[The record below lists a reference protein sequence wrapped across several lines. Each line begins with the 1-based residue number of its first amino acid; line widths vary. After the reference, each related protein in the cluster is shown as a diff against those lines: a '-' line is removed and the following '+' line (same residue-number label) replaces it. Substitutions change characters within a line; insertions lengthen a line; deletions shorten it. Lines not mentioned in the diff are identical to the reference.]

1 MPFIGAQPATT
12 FAKATSQ
19 VFTNANGSIVDFTLN
34 KHVSNPE
41 DLEVFVSNVQ
51 QQPTTSYTILS
62 DGFTLRFSEA
72 PPSGDFYVV
81 YRNFAQQ
88 TGIDTGALRKT
99 GGTITGDV
107 NVDSKLFHI
116 DSSNNRI
123 GINTNSIAENDAAKM
138 TINADNTGAIIINNT
153 GQTNGEFAPI
163 LFTSHA
169 TSAAYPKQGIGVKRT
184 GDFGVG
190 DLVFAVDSN
199 ADAADVSMTND
210 AKMTITQ
217 AGHVT
222 KPSSAMWWVYNSANN
237 NQANSSNDAY
247 ETFVFNTETYD
258 IGGGYNTSNGRY
270 VAPVAGKYFVHAK
283 LLIQGLNTGA
293 EYYQDIA
300 IFVNGA
306 QKLRHAREFNSYAR
320 AQTIFVSGLV
330 HCDASDYIEVKLRV
344 ENVSNQ
350 VVYAAQTTSYFQGF
364 LVG

>member
-107 NVDSKLFHI
+107 NVDSKLFNI
-116 DSSNNRI
+116 DSSNDRI

-210 AKMTITQ
+210 AKMTISQ
-217 AGHVT
+217 AGYIT
-222 KPSSAMWWVYNSANN
+222 TPNQPSIAMDG
-237 NQANSSNDAY
+237 NQSQFTTFTSDKVINEWTSFHTVGITYNSSNGRFTVPSDGKYLITVNIYLYQNDEFQRLQIAHNDTVFVHSTADY
-247 ETFVFNTETYD
+247 NSGAGDMGQDNSLTCTTIRHLSATDYITFVML
-258 IGGGYNTSNGRY
+258 GGGTDRIFMGAAHSHC
-270 VAPVAGKYFVHAK
+270 AIHK
-283 LLIQGLNTGA
+283 L
-293 EYYQDIA
+293 
-300 IFVNGA
+300 
-306 QKLRHAREFNSYAR
+306 S
-320 AQTIFVSGLV
+320 
-330 HCDASDYIEVKLRV
+330 
-344 ENVSNQ
+344 
-350 VVYAAQTTSYFQGF
+350 
-364 LVG
+364 

>member
-1 MPFIGAQPATT
+1 VVDVTDTTDASDAT
-12 FAKATSQ
+12 
-19 VFTNANGSIVDFTLN
+19 G
-34 KHVSNPE
+34 
-41 DLEVFVSNVQ
+41 
-51 QQPTTSYTILS
+51 
-62 DGFTLRFSEA
+62 
-72 PPSGDFYVV
+72 
-81 YRNFAQQ
+81 
-88 TGIDTGALRKT
+88 DTGALRT
-99 GGTITGDV
+99 EGGASIAKNLYVGVNLDVDGTAHLDAVDIDGDV
-107 NVDSKLFHI
+107 NVDGKVFNI
-116 DSSNNRI
+116 DSSNDRI

-153 GQTNGEFAPI
+153 GATNGEFAPI
-163 LFTSHA
+163 LFTAHA

-210 AKMTITQ
+210 AKMTISQ

-222 KPSSAMWWVYNSANN
+222 KPSSAMWWAHDTSNN
-237 NQANSSNDAY
+237 NAANSTNDAY
-247 ETFVFNTETYD
+247 ETFVFDSETYD

-283 LLIQGLNTGA
+283 LLIQGLNASA

-320 AQTIFVSGLV
+320 AQSITISGLV
-330 HCDASDYIEVKLRV
+330 HCDASDYIEVKIRF

-350 VVYAAQTTSYFQGF
+350 VVYAAQTTAYFQGF